1 MLKLCGYARGR
12 KSVFTACKPS
22 REVGQF
28 TLHSLCWLCCGQGFS
43 QAMGVRWEDNRI
55 HNFTFSRQQVTLIPF
70 IDQML
75 LESYRTVVVMFSYFA
90 SMCSDTHETDI
101 NKRFLCAL
109 CAFHNVV
116 VVLSK
121 KYFMEEFEG
130 ECASWKV
137 PTPYSSQPS
146 RLHFLAAF
154 PWHAKVSLPPIFH
167 AW

>member
-1 MLKLCGYARGR
+1 
-12 KSVFTACKPS
+12 
-22 REVGQF
+22 
-28 TLHSLCWLCCGQGFS
+28 
-43 QAMGVRWEDNRI
+43 
-55 HNFTFSRQQVTLIPF
+55 
-70 IDQML
+70 ML

-130 ECASWKV
+130 ECAS
-137 PTPYSSQPS
+137 
-146 RLHFLAAF
+146 
-154 PWHAKVSLPPIFH
+154 
-167 AW
+167 